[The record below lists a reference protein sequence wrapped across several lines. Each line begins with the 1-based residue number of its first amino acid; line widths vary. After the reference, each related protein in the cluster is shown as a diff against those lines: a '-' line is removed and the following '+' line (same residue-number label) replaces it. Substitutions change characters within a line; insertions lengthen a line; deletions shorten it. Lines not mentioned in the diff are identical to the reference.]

1 MDAREVAQS
10 SAGDV
15 HAFGCE
21 QLPLDE
27 RIAVAAQPAA
37 GGHDP
42 VAGHA
47 GAPTPAQD
55 VADGAGRGRASREC
69 GNVAVGGHPPA
80 RNAPDHREDALRESI
95 PASGRRAGTG
105 QCEGVFR
112 HRSSSPPA
120 LSSLVAYAIC
130 PVWAA

>member
-10 SAGDV
+10 SARDV
-15 HAFGCE
+15 NAFGC
-21 QLPLDE
+21 QQSPLYE
-27 RIAVAAQPAA
+27 RVAVAAQPPA

-55 VADGAGRGRASREC
+55 VADGACCGRASRQC
-69 GNVAVGGHPPA
+69 GDVAVGGHPPG

-95 PASGRRAGTG
+95 PVSRRQAGTG
-105 QCEGVFR
+105 QCVGVFR

-120 LSSLVAYAIC
+120 PSSLVA
-130 PVWAA
+130 

>member
-10 SAGDV
+10 PAGDV
-15 HAFGCE
+15 NAFGCE

-37 GGHDP
+37 RGHDP

-55 VADGAGRGRASREC
+55 VADGARRGRAPRER
-69 GNVAVGGHPPA
+69 GDVAVGGHPPA

-95 PASGRRAGTG
+95 PASGRRPGAA
-105 QCEGVFR
+105 QCVGVFR

-120 LSSLVAYAIC
+120 FSSLVA
-130 PVWAA
+130 

>member
-10 SAGDV
+10 SARDV
-15 HAFGCE
+15 NAFGCE

-47 GAPTPAQD
+47 GAPAPAQD
-55 VADGAGRGRASREC
+55 VADGARRGRAARER
-69 GNVAVGGHPPA
+69 GDVAVGGHPPG
-80 RNAPDHREDALRESI
+80 RNAPDHREDALRESV
-95 PASGRRAGTG
+95 PVSGRRDGAG
-105 QCEGVFR
+105 QCDGVLR

-120 LSSLVAYAIC
+120 RSSLVA
-130 PVWAA
+130 